1 MPEKKPLQ
9 ELSIHR
15 WTMCLSCSGQ
25 REVTRAYNVSD
36 LLYILLYIFFNSR
49 SRLEQLIGRN
59 ACCEV
64 LSVVVA
70 NTLLKCFSIYP
81 GNVTCKLCIKEN
93 N

>member
-1 MPEKKPLQ
+1 MQ

-15 WTMCLSCSGQ
+15 WTMCLSCCSGE

-70 NTLLKCFSIYP
+70 STLLKCFLIYP